1 MDNEKN
7 TANGGENTG
16 RTFTQEEVNQIVSG
30 RLKEEREK
38 MKREQDAAFAEREQ
52 NIKAREMRMNV
63 LDKLKSKGLPES
75 LADAINCSDEKS
87 VDKSIE
93 ILTNTYK
100 AAQGEHQRATYHPV
114 GGTGEKPDP
123 IRAAMGLGQ

>member
-75 LADAINCSDEKS
+75 LADAINCSDEES

-100 AAQGEHQRATYHPV
+100 AEQGEHQRTTYHPV

>member
-52 NIKAREMRMNV
+52 NIKAREMHMNV

-100 AAQGEHQRATYHPV
+100 AEQGEYKQPAYHPA

-123 IRAAMGLGQ
+123 IRAAIGLGQ

>member
-16 RTFTQEEVNQIVSG
+16 RTFTQEEVNQIVSS

-52 NIKAREMRMNV
+52 NIKAREMRINV

-75 LADAINCSDEKS
+75 LVDAINCSDEES
-87 VDKSIE
+87 VNKSIE
-93 ILTNTYK
+93 VLTNTYK
-100 AAQGEHQRATYHPV
+100 AEQGEFQRATYHPQ
-114 GGTGEKPDP
+114 GGTGEKQDP
-123 IRAAMGLGQ
+123 IRAAMGLSR

>member
-38 MKREQDAAFAEREQ
+38 MKREQDAALRRESRTSS
-52 NIKAREMRMNV
+52 KRMRMNV
-63 LDKLKSKGLPES
+63 LDKLKVRDCRSHW
-75 LADAINCSDEKS
+75 
-87 VDKSIE
+87 
-93 ILTNTYK
+93 LTQSTVQTRN
-100 AAQGEHQRATYHPV
+100 Q
-114 GGTGEKPDP
+114 
-123 IRAAMGLGQ
+123 

>member
-100 AAQGEHQRATYHPV
+100 AEQGEYQKSAYHPA

-123 IRAAMGLGQ
+123 IRAAMGLSQ